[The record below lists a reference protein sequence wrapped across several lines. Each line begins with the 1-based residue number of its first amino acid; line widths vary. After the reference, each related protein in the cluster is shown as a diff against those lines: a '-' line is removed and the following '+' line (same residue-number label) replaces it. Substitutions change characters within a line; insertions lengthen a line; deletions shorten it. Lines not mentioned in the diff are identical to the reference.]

1 MIKFT
6 NVSKEFTGKTSSIHA
21 LNNVSFSIKPNVIH
35 GIIGLS
41 GAGKST
47 LIRIINQLERH
58 DDGEVSVFGYDD
70 IKRLNKESTRM
81 LRRKIGMIFQ
91 NFNLLESKTVKEN
104 ILFPLRA
111 TRKINQDDHEKV
123 LKLIDDVGLKG
134 YENQYPS
141 QLSGGQKQRV
151 GIARALINDPEI
163 LLCDEPTSALDPLTT
178 KSILSLIKSIKYS
191 RNLTVVIV
199 THDMHV
205 IKEICDEV
213 TVMHYG
219 VPVEVGRVDDI
230 LFQPKHEVTKELVH
244 LIGFNVEDI
253 ASQFSNLPN
262 LTVLKF
268 PKHLTSENL
277 LSFYVQRYDISFN
290 ILFANISPN
299 TEGLMLVS
307 MDGKDIEITKK
318 ALIEKGVVIINDR
331 L

>member
-1 MIKFT
+1 MIEFL
-6 NVSKEFTGKTSSIHA
+6 NVSKVFPGKTSSIHA
-21 LNNVSFSIKPNVIH
+21 LNNVSFHIKPNVIH

-58 DDGEVSVFGYDD
+58 DQGEVSVFGYNDV
-70 IKRLNKESTRM
+70 KRLNKESTRM

-91 NFNLLESKTVKEN
+91 SFNLLESKTVKEN

-111 TRKINQDDHEKV
+111 TRTIHEKDHLLA
-123 LKLIDDVGLKG
+123 LKLIEDVGLKG

-151 GIARALINDPEI
+151 GIARALINDPKI

-178 KSILSLIKSIKYS
+178 KSILSLIKTIKS
-191 RNLTVVIV
+191 ERNLTVVIV

-219 VPVEVGRVDDI
+219 AAVEVGRVDDI
-230 LFQPKHEVTKELVH
+230 LFQPKHVVTKELVH

-253 ASQFSNLPN
+253 ASQFKDLPN

-268 PKHLTSENL
+268 PKPLTNEKI
-277 LSFYVQRYDISFN
+277 LSDIMQSFDVSFN

-307 MDGKDIEITKK
+307 MEGNDIALAKQ
-318 ALIEKGVVIINDR
+318 ALIEKGVVMINDR